1 MRLELD
7 DPSAARDLVS
17 YLNARP
23 DCVAAE
29 TARGV
34 VEVNLLGSQR
44 LPFMRL
50 ELDLRLGAWRA
61 ANPGVLY
68 ERFEDVGHNIPLI
81 APTRLAAS
89 LQRHWTTA
97 ARSAT

>member
-1 MRLELD
+1 MRLHLD
-7 DPSAARDLVS
+7 DPCAAGDLVS
-17 YLNARP
+17 FLNERP

-29 TARGV
+29 TGRGV

-61 ANPGVLY
+61 ANPGIDVVL
-68 ERFEDVGHNIPLI
+68 VTG
-81 APTRLAAS
+81 
-89 LQRHWTTA
+89 
-97 ARSAT
+97 